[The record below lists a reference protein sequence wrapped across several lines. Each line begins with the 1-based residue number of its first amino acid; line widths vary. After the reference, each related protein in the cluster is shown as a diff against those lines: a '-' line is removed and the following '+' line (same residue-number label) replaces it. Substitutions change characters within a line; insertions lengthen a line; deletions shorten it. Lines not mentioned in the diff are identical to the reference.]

1 MPRSLL
7 YFDPVIECRLRVLPL
22 LASMVILSP
31 ALLRGQAPTEV
42 QVTPAQVQLK
52 VGARER
58 LFLSAYDA
66 DGNLLSNPSFTFAV
80 AQSAVVR
87 VEADGT
93 VVGVGPGTTSIEVR
107 SGTGHATVSVTVT
120 GPPPPAAAPTPR
132 PPKPEPEPAPVL
144 PAGARLVPDPDSIR
158 LLPLESAT
166 LSVGLLGSDGSG
178 LGRVHVT
185 WTVEPAGLA
194 AVNDSGVVTAL
205 QAGPGRLTAR
215 GPGGLTAAVPI
226 RVTADSL
233 AVSPDRLLLPA
244 DAMDT
249 IRVTVP
255 AQDGR
260 VLASGLTWRS
270 SDPSI
275 ARTTDEGVVLGMAPG
290 QAYILI
296 SGFGQ
301 QRSVRVTVHPH
312 AARLRLVPA
321 PGAPLRLTIQSSTTI
336 ELQAFAADS
345 APITDL
351 DYRWRVADTTVAAFD
366 PATRRLSARGLG
378 RTTLTMTVRGFDPF
392 VWEVEVVAGALSL
405 APNRLRL
412 ALGARDSLRAML
424 LDAERQPIGPA
435 SGLTYTSDRPD
446 VVTVDPAGALT
457 GRSVGSATVSART
470 SWGTSAEAR
479 VFVTQGLLLS
489 VRRGAGGALVTLTAD
504 GAGPATPLLADGAMN
519 LQAKWSPDGTRV
531 VYTGVQAGN
540 IDIYVMDADGQ
551 HITRL
556 TDAPE
561 ADQEP
566 AWSPDG
572 DTIVFTSLRGGTS
585 QIWAM
590 NADGTGLRQLTS
602 GLGANSMAAYSP
614 DGRAIAFISTRDG
627 NADLFEMGAEGDA
640 PRPLTRTPEAESGP
654 AYFPNGDI
662 AVVVARTGR
671 NDILRLRA
679 GDGQRIMLQSLAGRV
694 TALAVARDGASVAYT
709 LSQPGADKNAPP
721 VVGFYLKSLAPDL
734 PPAAVKTDGEVLS
747 ASFQAGR

>member
-1 MPRSLL
+1 
-7 YFDPVIECRLRVLPL
+7 
-22 LASMVILSP
+22 
-31 ALLRGQAPTEV
+31 
-42 QVTPAQVQLK
+42 
-52 VGARER
+52 
-58 LFLSAYDA
+58 
-66 DGNLLSNPSFTFAV
+66 
-80 AQSAVVR
+80 
-87 VEADGT
+87 
-93 VVGVGPGTTSIEVR
+93 
-107 SGTGHATVSVTVT
+107 
-120 GPPPPAAAPTPR
+120 
-132 PPKPEPEPAPVL
+132 
-144 PAGARLVPDPDSIR
+144 
-158 LLPLESAT
+158 
-166 LSVGLLGSDGSG
+166 
-178 LGRVHVT
+178 
-185 WTVEPAGLA
+185 
-194 AVNDSGVVTAL
+194 
-205 QAGPGRLTAR
+205 
-215 GPGGLTAAVPI
+215 
-226 RVTADSL
+226 
-233 AVSPDRLLLPA
+233 
-244 DAMDT
+244 
-249 IRVTVP
+249 
-255 AQDGR
+255 
-260 VLASGLTWRS
+260 
-270 SDPSI
+270 
-275 ARTTDEGVVLGMAPG
+275 
-290 QAYILI
+290 
-296 SGFGQ
+296 
-301 QRSVRVTVHPH
+301 
-312 AARLRLVPA
+312 
-321 PGAPLRLTIQSSTTI
+321 
-336 ELQAFAADS
+336 
-345 APITDL
+345 
-351 DYRWRVADTTVAAFD
+351 
-366 PATRRLSARGLG
+366 
-378 RTTLTMTVRGFDPF
+378 MTVRGFDPF

-405 APNRLRL
+405 TPNRLRL
-412 ALGARDSLRAML
+412 AVGARDSLRALL

-435 SGLTYTSDRPD
+435 SGLTYASDHPD
-446 VVTVDPAGALT
+446 VVAVDPAGALT
-457 GRSVGSATVSART
+457 ARSVGSATVSART

-489 VRRGAGGALVTLTAD
+489 VRRGAGAALVTLPAD

-519 LQAKWSPDGTRV
+519 LQARWSPDGTRL

-540 IDIYVMDADGQ
+540 IDIYSMDADGQ
-551 HITRL
+551 DITRL

-572 DTIVFTSLRGGTS
+572 GTIVFTSLRGGTS

-654 AYFPNGDI
+654 SYFPNGDI